1 MIYRNANIND
11 YNQIVLMKNRV
22 KERVIKEKLPIW
34 LNGYPLDEFIMD
46 DINSD
51 YGRVIE
57 LDNKIVA
64 YAAFHPAHID
74 YKDYIDN
81 IDEYYSYGRVMVDD
95 GYTGLGIGKLLI
107 ANMISE
113 TKSLKQKGMIIAADD
128 CNIKAVNL
136 YKSFGFIKIKEIQF
150 PYAYLSIFKLE
161 F

>member
-1 MIYRNANIND
+1 MIYRNTNLND
-11 YNQIVLMKNRV
+11 YNQIVTMKNRV
-22 KERVIKEKLPIW
+22 KERVIKENLPIW
-34 LNGYPLDEFIMD
+34 LNGYPLDEYIMD
-46 DINSD
+46 DIKDN

-57 LDNKIVA
+57 LNNTIVA

-74 YKDYIDN
+74 YAEYIENIDN
-81 IDEYYSYGRVMVDD
+81 YYCYGRVMVDD

-107 ANMISE
+107 NSMLNEA
-113 TKSLKQKGMIIAADD
+113 KSLNQKGMIIAADD

-136 YKSFGFIKIKEIQF
+136 YKSFGFKKINEIQF